1 MIRIPW
7 RRQIVN
13 NVVVLLEAA
22 CYTLSTEQS
31 CYRVADLY
39 SYIEWGGADGQKN
52 VFFKDLMA
60 FDMFALALLTFF
72 FTFLK

>member
-1 MIRIPW
+1 MQQPARDKAKAH
-7 RRQIVN
+7 
-13 NVVVLLEAA
+13 L
-22 CYTLSTEQS
+22 S
-31 CYRVADLY
+31 CYRVAGFY